1 MNAYSIIVQMDK
13 IVICNSSSILFWI
26 CKTSSVPLFVHIK
39 MINHNTII
47 KKLGVDKAIAYTSL
61 NSTLNAIFGVFS
73 VFLYATCLSKT
84 EQGYFYTFGS
94 IMAIS
99 VFFEL
104 GFTGIM
110 TQYVAH
116 EHAHLSWEKDG
127 KKLVGDRVHLSRLAS
142 LLHFCVKWYAIVA
155 FLYLIALQF
164 FGISFF
170 VEFGED
176 SSISWKV
183 PWIILSS
190 MSAWGLF
197 TAPVFSFMAG
207 LDLVKEM
214 AKMRFYRTII
224 STIVTWGCL
233 IGGLGLYSMAIASMV
248 FSVYV
253 VLYFLYYGFW
263 KILKNIWITP
273 IQERVNYIKEIFPY
287 QWKISLSWMSGY
299 FIFQFMNPIIF
310 ATAGAVAAGQF
321 GMSLNVLNSIRNFS
335 MSWIG
340 TKIPLMSRLIELK
353 NYIQLDKIFRKSVVQ
368 EIIVC
373 TTLLVIFWIIIFS
386 LNITQITING
396 KILGER
402 FLDYLPLLLI
412 TIPVVILAV
421 NDNLATY
428 IRCHKKEPYLI
439 VSICAGIANLASVII
454 LGKLFGLVGITAGYC
469 ALNIL
474 FFPWGY
480 WIYHTCKKNWHNE

>member
-1 MNAYSIIVQMDK
+1 MS
-13 IVICNSSSILFWI
+13 
-26 CKTSSVPLFVHIK
+26 
-39 MINHNTII
+39 I
-47 KKLGVDKAIAYTSL
+47 KKIHYNKIANVLGVDKAIAYTSL
-61 NSTLNAIFGVFS
+61 NGVLGAVFGILS

-84 EQGYFYTFGS
+84 EQGYYYTFGA

-99 VFFEL
+99 IFFEL

-116 EHAHLSWEKDG
+116 EHAHLSWEPDG
-127 KKLVGDRVHLSRLAS
+127 KTLVGETVHLSRLSS

-155 FLYLIALQF
+155 FLYLLALQI

-170 VEFGED
+170 VEYGED
-176 SSISWKV
+176 SNISWKA
-183 PWIILSS
+183 PWIILSF

-197 TAPVFSFMAG
+197 TAPVFSFMTG
-207 LDLVKEM
+207 LDFVKEM
-214 AKMRFYRTII
+214 AKMGFYRTII
-224 STIVTWGCL
+224 TTNITWACL
-233 IGGLGLYSMAIASMV
+233 IGGLGLYSMAISSMISAIYV
-248 FSVYV
+248 FI
-253 VLYFLYYGFW
+253 YFINHGFW
-263 KILKNIWITP
+263 IILKGIWITP
-273 IQERVNYIKEIFPY
+273 IHEKVNYIKEIFPY
-287 QWKISLSWMSGY
+287 QWKIALSWMSGY
-299 FIFQFMNPIIF
+299 FIFQFMNPVIF
-310 ATAGAVAAGQF
+310 ATSGAVAAGQF

-353 NYIQLDKIFRKSVVQ
+353 EYIQLDKIFKKTIVQ
-368 EIIVC
+368 EVIVC
-373 TTLLVIFWIIIFS
+373 TTMLILFLVIIFV
-386 LNITQITING
+386 LNTTQIAVNG

-412 TIPVVILAV
+412 TIPVVVQAV

-428 IRCHKKEPYLI
+428 LRCHKKEPYLI
-439 VSICAGIANLASVII
+439 VSICAGIANMASVI
-454 LGKLFGLVGITAGYC
+454 LSGKLFGLIGITAGYC

-480 WIYHTCKKNWHNE
+480 WIYHTCKNNWHNE